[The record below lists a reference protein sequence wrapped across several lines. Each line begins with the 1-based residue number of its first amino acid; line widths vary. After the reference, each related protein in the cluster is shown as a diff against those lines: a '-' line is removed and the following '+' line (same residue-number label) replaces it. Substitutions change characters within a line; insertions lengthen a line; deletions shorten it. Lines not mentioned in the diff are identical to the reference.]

1 MRNSNKKFQKAS
13 LSIIKAEILKNIKII
28 FRGPTRTLFFL
39 CLIFP
44 ITYLTFMTLIFGSVN
59 FNYPFAVVI
68 PDYDS
73 NDELNYALNNNE
85 LNNTVEFLS
94 YLNNNDLVGKT
105 IVKSHIISIGTS
117 EEEFEGSL
125 YNEDIVMIVILPE
138 NFETIIL
145 AVKNNSWS
153 GGVINITLRCLNINE
168 DYLKNLYFGFQRKL
182 KAYYEIVLNSE
193 IEIIYFYKDADPTRE
208 TFPRLWT
215 IGIGALGFVALV
227 ASMIIGSAF
236 IFNEKNNKMAQ
247 ELALS
252 PNLNLYYTFIGKI
265 LSTIL
270 LSLLINFT
278 LGATIIF
285 LWIGLPFPINFS
297 GFLLIVIGTII
308 LGSLIGVILGM
319 IIPEQV
325 FTFPISMFLVLATLF
340 LCGGFINIELFGQ
353 PLRFIVELIPFT
365 YCFSILNSTILLGTI
380 SNITYIFGLMI
391 YILIFFSLGLILY
404 KKRIRSTKFLV
415 S

>member
-1 MRNSNKKFQKAS
+1 MKKSKKNIKKS
-13 LSIIKAEILKNIKII
+13 SISIIKEEFLKNIKIV
-28 FRGPTRTLFFL
+28 FRGPTRTLFLL
-39 CLIFP
+39 CLLFP
-44 ITYLTFMTLIFGSVN
+44 ITYLIFMNLIFGAVN

-68 PDYDS
+68 PDYNS

-85 LNNTVEFLS
+85 LNNTQEFLS

-105 IVKSHIISIGTS
+105 IVKSHIKAIGIT
-117 EEEFEGSL
+117 EEEFKDQL
-125 YNEDIVMIVILPE
+125 YSEEIVMIVILPE
-138 NFETIIL
+138 NFENIIS
-145 AVKNNSWS
+145 AAKNNSWS
-153 GGVINITLRCLNINE
+153 GGEINITLKCLNINE

-182 KAYYEIVLNSE
+182 KAYYDTVLNHE
-193 IEIIYFYKDADPTRE
+193 IEVIYFYNDAEPNRE
-208 TFPRLWT
+208 TFPRMWT

-236 IFNEKNNKMAQ
+236 IFNEKNNRMAQ

-265 LSTIL
+265 LSTII

-278 LGATIIF
+278 LGAIIIF
-285 LWIGLPFPINFS
+285 MWIGLPFPIHFS
-297 GFLLIVIGTII
+297 GFLLIVLGTII
-308 LGSLIGVILGM
+308 LGSLIGAILGM
-319 IIPEQV
+319 LIPEQV

-365 YCFSILNSTILLGTI
+365 YCFSILNNTILTGDI
-380 SNITYIFGLMI
+380 PAPNYIFGLII
-391 YILIFFSLGLILY
+391 YIFIFFAVGLIIY
-404 KKRIRSTKFLV
+404 KKRITSQKFLQ
-415 S
+415 

>member
-1 MRNSNKKFQKAS
+1 MISEKNVKKS
-13 LSIIKAEILKNIKII
+13 SISIIKEEILKNIKIV

-39 CLIFP
+39 CLLFP
-44 ITYLTFMTLIFGSVN
+44 ITYLIFMNLIFGAVN

-68 PDYDS
+68 PDYNS
-73 NDELNYALNNNE
+73 NDDLNYSLNNNE
-85 LNNTVEFLS
+85 LNNTQEFLN
-94 YLNNNDLVGKT
+94 YLNNNSLVGKT
-105 IVKSHIISIGTS
+105 IVKSHIEGIGIS
-117 EEEFEGSL
+117 EEEFKDQL
-125 YNEDIVMIVILPE
+125 YAEEIVMIVILPE
-138 NFETIIL
+138 NFEDMII

-153 GGVINITLRCLNINE
+153 GGEITISLKCLNINE

-182 KAYYEIVLNSE
+182 KAYYDTVLNNE
-193 IEIIYFYKDADPTRE
+193 IEAIYFYNDADPNRQTY
-208 TFPRLWT
+208 PRMWT

-236 IFNEKNNKMAQ
+236 IFNEKNNRMAQ

-265 LSTIL
+265 LSTTL

-297 GFLLIVIGTII
+297 GFLLIILGTII
-308 LGSLIGVILGM
+308 LGSLIGAILGM
-319 IIPEQV
+319 FIPEQV

-340 LCGGFINIELFGQ
+340 LCGGFVDIELFGQ
-353 PLRFIVELIPFT
+353 PLKSVVEFIPFT
-365 YCFSILNSTILLGTI
+365 YCFNIIKSTILTGGI
-380 SNITYIFGLMI
+380 SNLNYVFGLI
-391 YILIFFSLGLILY
+391 VYILIFFGLGLILY
-404 KKRIRSTKFLV
+404 KKRIISQKFLQ
-415 S
+415 

>member
-1 MRNSNKKFQKAS
+1 MKKSKKNIKKS
-13 LSIIKAEILKNIKII
+13 SISIIKEEFLKNIKIV
-28 FRGPTRTLFFL
+28 FRGPTRTLFLL
-39 CLIFP
+39 CLLFP
-44 ITYLTFMTLIFGSVN
+44 ITYLIFMNLIFGAVN

-68 PDYDS
+68 PDYNS

-85 LNNTVEFLS
+85 LNNTQEFLS

-105 IVKSHIISIGTS
+105 IVKSHIKAIGIT
-117 EEEFEGSL
+117 EEEFKDQL
-125 YNEDIVMIVILPE
+125 YSEEIVMIVILPE
-138 NFETIIL
+138 NFENIIS
-145 AVKNNSWS
+145 AAKNNSWS
-153 GGVINITLRCLNINE
+153 GGEINITLKCLNINE

-182 KAYYEIVLNSE
+182 KAYYDTVLNHE
-193 IEIIYFYKDADPTRE
+193 IEVIYFYNDAEPNRE
-208 TFPRLWT
+208 TFPRMWT

-236 IFNEKNNKMAQ
+236 IFNEKNNRMAQ

-265 LSTIL
+265 LSTII

-278 LGATIIF
+278 LGAIIIF
-285 LWIGLPFPINFS
+285 MWIGLPFPIHFS
-297 GFLLIVIGTII
+297 GFILIVLGTII
-308 LGSLIGVILGM
+308 LGSLIGAILGM
-319 IIPEQV
+319 LIPEQV

-365 YCFSILNSTILLGTI
+365 YCFSILNNTILIGDIPTP
-380 SNITYIFGLMI
+380 NYIFGLII
-391 YILIFFSLGLILY
+391 YIFIFFAVGLIIY
-404 KKRIRSTKFLV
+404 KKRITSQKFLQ
-415 S
+415 